1 MTPTPI
7 STTSLPTALVAAAF
21 DQLAHIPPGRS
32 LCPALLIAIARRI
45 GCDDRTMPMLLL
57 RMRAAAI
64 AFCDPRW
71 PAWVQVFKTSEDH
84 QRRAFDAA
92 LLSVIAGLPLTDALR
107 FDPDGFF
114 DALLGMTLASGRG

>member
-1 MTPTPI
+1 MTPTLI
-7 STTSLPTALVAAAF
+7 STTSLPTALIAAVF
-21 DQLAHIPPGRS
+21 DQLAHIPPGHS

-45 GCDDRTMPMLLL
+45 GCDDRTTPMLLV

-71 PAWVQVFKTSEDH
+71 SIWVQIFKTSDDH

-107 FDPDGFF
+107 FDPDCFF
-114 DALLGMTLASGRG
+114 DTLLGMALARGRG